1 MPKITK
7 IEVQKKNKERFNL
20 FLDEQFEMGIDID
33 TLVKFNLKKGQQL
46 EAADMAE
53 IQKYDH
59 YRIGLNK
66 AIQYLSYKKRTEKEV
81 IQYLQKEEISEQAIS
96 EVIEYCYREK
106 LIDHQD
112 YAESLKNTMIRTTD
126 KGPKIYQQKLYQL
139 GIEPNIIEMFTEL
152 YREQQELDDII
163 QIAEKISKT
172 KKGPQNKVKEKVMQS
187 LIQKGFEMETIHAV
201 LNEMD
206 FTQDEAV
213 LDDLLQRDLEKIYNK
228 NRKKYTQQKLISK
241 TIEGLMRKGYKYDKI
256 KGILNEYDVYQ
267 SKVIVA
273 ESYLVDR
280 KKIEIGKIYKLTD
293 GSNQYF
299 KVERLKGIFAWGFR
313 FNSDEPEEGLPIALL
328 QL

>member
-1 MPKITK
+1 
-7 IEVQKKNKERFNL
+7 
-20 FLDEQFEMGIDID
+20 
-33 TLVKFNLKKGQQL
+33 
-46 EAADMAE
+46 MAE

-66 AIQYLSYKKRTEKEV
+66 AIQYLSYKKRTDKEV

-172 KKGPQNKVKEKVMQS
+172 KKG
-187 LIQKGFEMETIHAV
+187 H
-201 LNEMD
+201 
-206 FTQDEAV
+206 
-213 LDDLLQRDLEKIYNK
+213 KI
-228 NRKKYTQQKLISK
+228 
-241 TIEGLMRKGYKYDKI
+241 
-256 KGILNEYDVYQ
+256 
-267 SKVIVA
+267 
-273 ESYLVDR
+273 
-280 KKIEIGKIYKLTD
+280 
-293 GSNQYF
+293 
-299 KVERLKGIFAWGFR
+299 RLKKK
-313 FNSDEPEEGLPIALL
+313 
-328 QL
+328 